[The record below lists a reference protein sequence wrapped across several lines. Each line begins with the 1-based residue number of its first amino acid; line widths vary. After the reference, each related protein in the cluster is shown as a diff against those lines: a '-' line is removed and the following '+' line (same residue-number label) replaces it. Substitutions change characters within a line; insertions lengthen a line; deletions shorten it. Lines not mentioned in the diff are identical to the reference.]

1 MTDLAD
7 PGGSSGILPG
17 MTLCFRSGRS
27 AVRGGVPAQVARV
40 ALGLGLV
47 ASLSASPLA
56 AAAPVESA
64 EPEGR
69 PSVFTYAGR
78 GFLVGGMVGLAG
90 GYLAA
95 RRDGW
100 EDNDWQPLAYGTGIG
115 ALTGGTLGL
124 TLGILDTSRNTPG
137 YGALILR
144 DTVYGA
150 GFGAVA
156 GGIVGGLTAIS
167 SREGENILLGASVG
181 TLVGALAGIVL
192 GVVEGNAALERS
204 GYNQPRAE
212 GFGLGLMAARGVD
225 GKPRWLPS
233 ASGVF

>member
-1 MTDLAD
+1 MNFGVAVCLA
-7 PGGSSGILPG
+7 GL
-17 MTLCFRSGRS
+17 TLASASTAHAAQS
-27 AVRGGVPAQVARV
+27 AV
-40 ALGLGLV
+40 
-47 ASLSASPLA
+47 
-56 AAAPVESA
+56 APEV
-64 EPEGR
+64 EGR

-95 RRDGW
+95 RG
-100 EDNDWQPLAYGTGIG
+100 NDWDTVWQPLAYGTGIG
-115 ALTGGTLGL
+115 ALSGGALGL

-167 SREGENILLGASVG
+167 SSEPEHILLGASVG
-181 TLVGALAGIVL
+181 TLVGAVAGIVL
-192 GVVEGNAALERS
+192 GIVEGNRALES
-204 GYNQPRAE
+204 NGYNRRVQ
-212 GFGLGLMAARGVD
+212 GFDLTVAMATTANGSAAWMPTFRGVY
-225 GKPRWLPS
+225 
-233 ASGVF
+233 

>member
-1 MTDLAD
+1 MNLGTVVRLTGFVLALSIA
-7 PGGSSGILPG
+7 SSAGAHA
-17 MTLCFRSGRS
+17 
-27 AVRGGVPAQVARV
+27 AVRGQSVVAPEV
-40 ALGLGLV
+40 
-47 ASLSASPLA
+47 
-56 AAAPVESA
+56 
-64 EPEGR
+64 EGR

-100 EDNDWQPLAYGTGIG
+100 ESRDWQPLAYGTGIG
-115 ALTGGTLGL
+115 ALTGGALGL

-144 DTVYGA
+144 DMVYGA

-167 SREGENILLGASVG
+167 SSEPEQILLGASVG
-181 TLVGALAGIVL
+181 TLVGAVAGIVL
-192 GVVEGNAALERS
+192 GIVEGNRALDRT
-204 GYNQPRAE
+204 GYNDRRAQ
-212 GFGLGLMAARGVD
+212 GFGFTVATAIAAD
-225 GKPRWLPS
+225 GRAAWLPTF
-233 ASGVF
+233 AGRY

>member
-1 MTDLAD
+1 MNLGASVLVAALALA
-7 PGGSSGILPG
+7 SS
-17 MTLCFRSGRS
+17 
-27 AVRGGVPAQVARV
+27 VAHAATPVV
-40 ALGLGLV
+40 AL
-47 ASLSASPLA
+47 P
-56 AAAPVESA
+56 PVD
-64 EPEGR
+64 PVEGR

-95 RRDGW
+95 RRDTW
-100 EDNDWQPLAYGTGIG
+100 ETSDWQPLAYGTGIG
-115 ALTGGTLGL
+115 ALTGGALGL

-167 SREGENILLGASVG
+167 SSEPEHILLGASVG
-181 TLVGALAGIVL
+181 TLVGAVAGIAL
-192 GVVEGNAALERS
+192 GFVEGNRALDRT
-204 GYNQPRAE
+204 GYNGRRAE
-212 GFGLGLMAARGVD
+212 GFGFTVATARTADGGAAWMPTFLGRY
-225 GKPRWLPS
+225 
-233 ASGVF
+233 

>member
-1 MTDLAD
+1 MNFGVAVCLA
-7 PGGSSGILPG
+7 GL
-17 MTLCFRSGRS
+17 TL
-27 AVRGGVPAQVARV
+27 A
-40 ALGLGLV
+40 
-47 ASLSASPLA
+47 SASTVQAQPA
-56 AAAPVESA
+56 VAPEV
-64 EPEGR
+64 EGR

-95 RRDGW
+95 RRDEW
-100 EDNDWQPLAYGTGIG
+100 ESTDWQPLAYGTGIG
-115 ALTGGTLGL
+115 ALTGGALGL

-167 SREGENILLGASVG
+167 SSEPEHILLGASVG
-181 TLVGALAGIVL
+181 TLVGAVAGIVL
-192 GVVEGNAALERS
+192 GIVEGNRALDS
-204 GYNQPRAE
+204 NGYNRRVQ
-212 GFGLGLMAARGVD
+212 GFDLTVAMATTANGSAAWMPTFRGVY
-225 GKPRWLPS
+225 
-233 ASGVF
+233 

>member
-1 MTDLAD
+1 MKLRVHRLGSALALQL
-7 PGGSSGILPG
+7 GAML
-17 MTLCFRSGRS
+17 TLGAT
-27 AVRGGVPAQVARV
+27 AVAQT
-40 ALGLGLV
+40 
-47 ASLSASPLA
+47 PP
-56 AAAPVESA
+56 PVERA
-64 EPEGR
+64 EP

-78 GFLVGGMVGLAG
+78 GFLVGGMVGVAG

-100 EDNDWQPLAYGTGIG
+100 ESNDWQPLAYGMGIG
-115 ALTGGTLGL
+115 ALTGGALGL

-167 SREGENILLGASVG
+167 SSEPEHILLGASVG
-181 TLVGALAGIVL
+181 TLVGAVAGIVL
-192 GVVEGNAALERS
+192 GIVEGNRALDRS
-204 GYNQPRAE
+204 GYNRRAD
-212 GFGLGLMAARGVD
+212 GFGFTLASAVSADGSAA
-225 GKPRWLPS
+225 WLPTF
-233 ASGVF
+233 AGRY

>member
-1 MTDLAD
+1 MNPGSAPLRSTVFATLVVLATW
-7 PGGSSGILPG
+7 
-17 MTLCFRSGRS
+17 TL
-27 AVRGGVPAQVARV
+27 
-40 ALGLGLV
+40 
-47 ASLSASPLA
+47 ASPA
-56 AAAPVESA
+56 RAQSGMDE
-64 EPEGR
+64 R

-78 GFLVGGMVGLAG
+78 GFMVGGLVGVSA

-95 RRDGW
+95 RGDKLSDT
-100 EDNDWQPLAYGTGIG
+100 EWQPLAYGLGIG
-115 ALTGGTLGL
+115 ALTGGALGL

-167 SREGENILLGASVG
+167 NWEDRENILLGASVG
-181 TLVGALAGIVL
+181 TLVGSAVGIVL
-192 GVVEGNAALERS
+192 GIVEGNRALE
-204 GYNQPRAE
+204 PRAQ
-212 GFGLGLMAARGVD
+212 GFDMHLACATGAD
-225 GKPRWLPS
+225 GKLVWMPA

>member
-1 MTDLAD
+1 MNLGVAVCLA
-7 PGGSSGILPG
+7 GLTLVSS
-17 MTLCFRSGRS
+17 SV
-27 AVRGGVPAQVARV
+27 AYAQPA
-40 ALGLGLV
+40 
-47 ASLSASPLA
+47 P
-56 AAAPVESA
+56 AAPVES
-64 EPEGR
+64 R

-95 RRDGW
+95 RRDTW
-100 EDNDWQPLAYGTGIG
+100 ESNDWQPLAYGTGIG
-115 ALTGGTLGL
+115 ALTGGALGL

-167 SREGENILLGASVG
+167 SSEPEHILLGASVG
-181 TLVGALAGIVL
+181 TLVGAVAGIVL
-192 GVVEGNAALERS
+192 GIIEGNRALERT
-204 GYNQPRAE
+204 GYRAQ
-212 GFGLGLMAARGVD
+212 GFALTVATTTTADGSAA
-225 GKPRWLPS
+225 WLPTFQ
-233 ASGVF
+233 GRY